1 MSVCLRVVSQ
11 ALFPTMPLTGNE
23 CTIEV
28 FVGSGVM
35 KTNHRHAEI
44 TDEGTSGIP
53 FGASFDAIEYG
64 RGQLA
69 ALAYLSTT
77 AAREVHVLR
86 LRSSFAR
93 AGMVHK
99 LRFSLR
105 VLNLMREAQEL
116 GGGYWFPTSLRVV
129 PIDGQ
134 AILVG
139 PVPTHELQRHFSGVT
154 RAGYARIIP
163 QWNGTDL
170 PSQDLDDWL
179 GLDTQDTVAW
189 SELQIANAQAS
200 MGPTISSGTV
210 QFFCVQTARS
220 RLGNTRK
227 LAWSADPRSSIVGK
241 QGVVL
246 CRVRVAPESFRYF
259 FGRVEKGRMTA
270 EGSDPKDVIRLQFGL
285 AALAGEPCTV
295 LVSSR
300 ESGAVIHLPP
310 WIPRPERQLVFAL
323 CTRDFS
329 FPGKAYRVRSETFTQ
344 LIVSR
349 LKRLGCEVRLTNG

>member
-1 MSVCLRVVSQ
+1 
-11 ALFPTMPLTGNE
+11 
-23 CTIEV
+23 
-28 FVGSGVM
+28 M
-35 KTNHRHAEI
+35 KPSRWHAEI
-44 TDEGTSGIP
+44 TNKGASGNP
-53 FGASFDAIEYG
+53 LGASFDAIEYG

-69 ALAYLSTT
+69 ALAYLSAT

-86 LRSSFAR
+86 LRNSFER

-99 LRFSLR
+99 LRYSLG

-116 GGGYWFPTSLRVV
+116 GGGYWFPTPLRIV

-154 RAGYARIIP
+154 RAGYARILP
-163 QWNGTDL
+163 QWGGTAL
-170 PSQDLDDWL
+170 PRQDLDDWL

-200 MGPTISSGTV
+200 LGPTISSGTV
-210 QFFCVQTARS
+210 QFFCVRTARS
-220 RLGNTRK
+220 RFGSTTTI
-227 LAWSADPRSSIVGK
+227 AWTNDPRSSLAGR

-246 CRVRVAPESFRYF
+246 CRERVASESFRYF
-259 FGRVEKGRMTA
+259 IGRVERARLTA

-295 LVSSR
+295 VVSSR
-300 ESGAVIHLPP
+300 ESESVIHLPP

-344 LIVSR
+344 LIVSK
-349 LKRLGCEVRLTNG
+349 LKRLGCEVRLTDV